1 MLKVI
6 ETDVLVIGGG
16 AAGANAALKAAD
28 KGAKVA
34 MVVKGLLGK
43 SGCSVFASHLP
54 YHDVT
59 TEQKSYDRLR
69 YSIRYYNHYLT
80 DQDYC
85 KRMGVYM
92 RTEFFPELEK
102 LGVYWRR
109 DSEGQV
115 KAITS
120 RTPALVAHKQGASG
134 IIIMDRRRRQVFGRG
149 IPVFEE
155 CAATSLLQHGR
166 RVVGATV
173 FDYRRGELFAIR
185 AKSTI
190 IATGHSDYLATRATG
205 TREQS
210 ADGVAMALR
219 AGAELANLEIQWW
232 HISDVLEPRSWM
244 RYHLYPNPL
253 IGTEET
259 SRVYNSAGEVFFEQ
273 KTHNPTS
280 SAPYVEQVRR
290 LALQVQAGKARW
302 DGGYYSGYDHIPSD
316 IVNTYQHQAKIWKKL
331 GLDVGKDRIE
341 CGVTLHMRQGGIN
354 VSTER
359 METSLPGLYAAGG
372 IAAHYLGGVGPVS
385 YDGKIAGEAA
395 AEAALASEAAPPP
408 DEAIAAE
415 EARVFGFLRA
425 GGDGVRPMTAKLRV
439 RDIMWRLGYVK
450 NEQKLNAALDE
461 LQEVREEMVPRFQ
474 LASAS
479 RSWNTGWMD
488 AIDVCS
494 MLDACEATVRS
505 ALQRKESRGPFYRE
519 DYPFVDNENWLCK
532 NLVMREDG
540 AWRSRID
547 PIPLTQMAPEKSR
560 EPFFE
565 ADY

>member
-1 MLKVI
+1 MIDVVAV
-6 ETDVLVIGGG
+6 DVLVIGGG

-28 KGAKVA
+28 QGAKVA

-69 YSIRYYNHYLT
+69 YSVRYYNHYLT
-80 DQDYC
+80 DQEYC
-85 KRMGVYM
+85 KRMGAYM
-92 RTEFFPELEK
+92 RTEFFPELEN
-102 LGVYWRR
+102 LGVYWLR
-109 DSEGQV
+109 DEDDRV
-115 KAITS
+115 KAVAS

-134 IIIMDRRRRQVFGRG
+134 IIIMDRRRRQIFGRG
-149 IPVFEE
+149 IPVYEE
-155 CAATSLLQHGR
+155 CAATALLQDGR

-173 FDYRRGELFAIR
+173 FDYRRGKLFAIN

-210 ADGVAMALR
+210 ADGIAMALR

-244 RYHLYPNPL
+244 RYHIYPNPL

-259 SRVYNSAGEVFFEQ
+259 SRLFNSAGEIFFEQ

-280 SAPYVEQVRR
+280 SAPYVEQIRR
-290 LALQVQAGKARW
+290 LAIEVAAGKARW
-302 DGGYYSGYDHIPSD
+302 DGGYYSGYDHIPPD
-316 IVNTYQHQAKIWKKL
+316 VVNAYQHQAKIWKKL

-341 CGVTLHMRQGGIN
+341 CGITLHMRQGGIN

-359 METSLPGLYAAGG
+359 MQTSLPGLFAAGG
-372 IAAHYLGGVGPVS
+372 IASHYLGGVGPVS
-385 YDGKIAGEAA
+385 YDGKVAGEAA
-395 AEAALASEAAPPP
+395 CEAAQSLGARELPEQAL
-408 DEAIAAE
+408 AAE
-415 EARVFGFLRA
+415 EQRVFGFLRA
-425 GGDGVRPMTAKLRV
+425 DAGGVRPMTAKLRI
-439 RDIMWRLGYVK
+439 REIMWQLGYVK
-450 NEQKLNAALDE
+450 NEQKLGSALDQ
-461 LQEVREEMVPRFQ
+461 LLAVRHDMVPRLQ
-474 LASAS
+474 LASTS

-488 AIDVCS
+488 ALDVCA

-505 ALQRKESRGPFYRE
+505 ALRRKESRGPFFRD
-519 DYPFVDNENWLCK
+519 DYPFVDNDNWVCK
-532 NLVMREDG
+532 NIITQEDG
-540 AWRSRID
+540 EWRSRSE
-547 PIPLTQMAPEKSR
+547 PIPLPYMAPEKSR

>member
-1 MLKVI
+1 MI
-6 ETDVLVIGGG
+6 DIIQADVLVVGGG

-28 KGAKVA
+28 KGAKVV
-34 MVVKGLLGK
+34 MIVKGLLGK

-69 YSIRYYNHYLT
+69 YSVRYYNHYLT

-85 KRMGVYM
+85 QRMGAYM

-109 DSEGQV
+109 EGETV
-115 KAITS
+115 KAVTS

-134 IIIMDRRRRQVFGRG
+134 IIIMERRRRQVFGRG
-149 IPVFEE
+149 IPVYEE
-155 CAATSLLQHGR
+155 CAVTSLVQRGR
-166 RVVGATV
+166 RVVGATA
-173 FDYRRGELFAIR
+173 FDYRRGKLFAIS

-210 ADGVAMALR
+210 ADGIALALR

-259 SRVYNSAGEVFFEQ
+259 SRVYNSEGEIFFEQ

-280 SAPYVEQVRR
+280 SAPYVEQIRR
-290 LALQVQAGKARW
+290 LALQVKAGKARW
-302 DGGYYSGYDHIPSD
+302 DGGYYSGYDHIPAET
-316 IVNTYQHQAKIWKKL
+316 VRAYQHQAKIWTKL
-331 GLDVGKDRIE
+331 GLDVAKDRIE
-341 CGVTLHMRQGGIN
+341 CGITLHMRQGGIN
-354 VSTER
+354 VDTER
-359 METSLPGLYAAGG
+359 MQTSLPGLYAAGG

-385 YDGKIAGEAA
+385 YDGKVAGEAA
-395 AEAALASEAAPPP
+395 AEAALAAEADAPPH
-408 DEAIAAE
+408 EALAAE
-415 EARVFGFLRA
+415 EARVFGFLRS
-425 GGDGVRPMTAKLRV
+425 GGDGVRPIAAKLRI

-450 NEQKLNAALDE
+450 NEAKLKAALDE
-461 LQEVREEMVPRFQ
+461 LQAVREEMVPRFR
-474 LASAS
+474 LASTS

-488 AIDVCS
+488 ALDACA

-505 ALQRKESRGPFYRE
+505 ALQRKESRGPFFRE

-532 NLVMREDG
+532 NVLTRENG
-540 AWRSRID
+540 AWRSHVE
-547 PIPLTQMAPEKSR
+547 PIPLPHMAPEKSR

>member
-1 MLKVI
+1 MTDI
-6 ETDVLVIGGG
+6 IQADVLVIGGG
-16 AAGANAALKAAD
+16 AAGANAAVKAAD
-28 KGAKVA
+28 KGAKVV

-59 TEQKSYDRLR
+59 TEQKSFDRLR
-69 YSIRYYNHYLT
+69 YSVRYYNHYLT

-85 KRMGVYM
+85 KRMGAYM
-92 RTEFFPELEK
+92 RTEFFPELEN

-109 DSEGQV
+109 DGENV
-115 KAITS
+115 KAIAS

-134 IIIMDRRRRQVFGRG
+134 VIIMDRRRRQVFGRG
-149 IPVFEE
+149 IPVYEE
-155 CAATSLLQHGR
+155 CAVTSLLQRGR
-166 RVVGATV
+166 RVVGAMA
-173 FDYRRGELFAIR
+173 FDYRRGRLFAIS

-210 ADGVAMALR
+210 ADGIAIALR

-244 RYHLYPNPL
+244 RYHIYPNPL
-253 IGTEET
+253 IGTEDT
-259 SRVYNSAGEVFFEQ
+259 SRVYNSEGEVFFEQ
-273 KTHNPTS
+273 KVHNPTS
-280 SAPYVEQVRR
+280 SAPYVEQIRR
-290 LALQVQAGKARW
+290 LALQVKAGKARW
-302 DGGYYSGYDHIPSD
+302 DGGYYSGYDHIPAET
-316 IVNTYQHQAKIWKKL
+316 VRAYQHQAKIWSKL
-331 GLDVGKDRIE
+331 GLDVAKDRIE
-341 CGVTLHMRQGGIN
+341 CGITLHMRQGGVN
-354 VSTER
+354 VDAER
-359 METSLPGLYAAGG
+359 MQTNLPGLHAAGG

-395 AEAALASEAAPPP
+395 AESALAAEEGAPPE
-408 DEAIAAE
+408 EAIAAE

-425 GGDGVRPMTAKLRV
+425 SGEGVRPIAAKLRI

-450 NEQKLNAALDE
+450 NHAKLKCALDE
-461 LQEVREEMVPRFQ
+461 LQGVRDEMVPRFQ
-474 LASAS
+474 LASTS

-488 AIDVCS
+488 ALDACS

-505 ALQRKESRGPFYRE
+505 ALQRKESRGPFFRE

-532 NLVMREDG
+532 NVLTRENG
-540 AWRSRID
+540 AWRSRIE
-547 PIPLTQMAPEKSR
+547 PIPLPHMAPEKSR